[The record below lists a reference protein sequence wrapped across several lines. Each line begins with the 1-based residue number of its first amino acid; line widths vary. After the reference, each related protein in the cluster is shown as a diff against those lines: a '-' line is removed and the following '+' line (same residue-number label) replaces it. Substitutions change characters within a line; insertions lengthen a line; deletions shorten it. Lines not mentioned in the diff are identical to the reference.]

1 MPLSLLYPRGTDM
14 HVQYRDQSAFLR
26 CFRLSDLEIGGVI
39 GQGFYGAVTK
49 VPLIQ
54 FHSHIL
60 LVYVRVIVGFILL
73 CSLFLSL
80 SSVCCSRFDTATRGR
95 RW

>member
-14 HVQYRDQSAFLR
+14 HVQYHDQSAFLR

-49 VPLIQ
+49 VPLTQ
-54 FHSHIL
+54 VHNHIL
-60 LVYVRVIVGFILL
+60 LVYVRVI
-73 CSLFLSL
+73 
-80 SSVCCSRFDTATRGR
+80 
-95 RW
+95 